1 MKITMEVIKV
11 NKLSSGKSIKL
22 LIYIIEH
29 VMNYLPY
36 STEREA
42 AYCLAIF
49 LSEILST
56 IANWNDAAKLKQV
69 PIR

>member
-1 MKITMEVIKV
+1 MKITMEVIKF

-49 LSEILST
+49 LSEILS
-56 IANWNDAAKLKQV
+56 IVSNWNDSQKLKQV
-69 PIR
+69 QIA